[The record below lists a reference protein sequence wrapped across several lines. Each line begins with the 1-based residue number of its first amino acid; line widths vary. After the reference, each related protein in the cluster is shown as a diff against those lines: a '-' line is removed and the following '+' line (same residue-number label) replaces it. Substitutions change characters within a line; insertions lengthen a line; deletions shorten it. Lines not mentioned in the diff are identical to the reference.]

1 MPKTLFIVNPNAGR
15 VRQTWTKLEPM
26 IAAWVEDF
34 TVVMTKYPEDVL
46 DCLAQARVNKVER
59 VIAIGGDGTNYTIL
73 NKLMAFREQ
82 FPDDEITYGTI
93 PAGTGRDFA
102 RGVGL
107 PMDTF
112 AAAEYV
118 LKNAKARLI
127 DIGRCKIGGNSFYF
141 LNASNVGIAYDVAQR
156 VEHSAKRPWSFLV
169 SVLSSLTQYKPEAAI
184 IELDGKVWFEGNIYV
199 AAVANG
205 RAVGQGIIIAPNS
218 KVDDGL
224 FDVVVG
230 EEMPT
235 LELIQVFPKLYSG
248 THIGHPR
255 VKEGRAKHVRI
266 ISPKQAA
273 IGLDLDG
280 EPAKGAVEIVYEILP
295 ASLKMLL

>member
-15 VRQTWTKLEPM
+15 VRPTWTKLEPM
-26 IAAWVEDF
+26 IAQWCDDF

-46 DCLAQARVNKVER
+46 DCLAQSRVDNVEQ
-59 VIAIGGDGTNYTIL
+59 VISIGGDGTNYAIL
-73 NKLMAFREQ
+73 NTLMEFRRKY
-82 FPDDEITYGTI
+82 PDYEMSYGTI

-112 AAAEYV
+112 KAAEYV
-118 LKNAKARLI
+118 LTQAKPRLI
-127 DIGRCKIGGNSFYF
+127 DIGRCHIGDKSYYF
-141 LNASNVGIAYDVAQR
+141 LNASNVGIAYDVTQR
-156 VEHSAKRPWSFLV
+156 VENSQKRPWSFLA
-169 SVLSSLTQYKPEAAI
+169 SVLGSLTQYQPEAAV

-205 RAVGQGIIIAPNS
+205 KAIGQGILIAPNS
-218 KVDDGL
+218 KIDDGL

-230 EEMPT
+230 EQMPT
-235 LELIQVFPKLYSG
+235 LELMQLFPKLYSG
-248 THIGHPR
+248 KHIGHPR

-266 ISPKQAA
+266 RSPKSEA

-280 EPAKGAVEIVYEILP
+280 EPSRGAAEIVYEILP
-295 ASLKMLL
+295 AALRILL

>member
-1 MPKTLFIVNPNAGR
+1 MSKTLFIVNPNAGR
-15 VRQTWTKLEPM
+15 VRPMWTKLEPM
-26 IAAWVEDF
+26 IANWVKDF
-34 TVVMTKYPEDVL
+34 RVVMTKYPEDVL
-46 DCLAQARVNKVER
+46 DCLAQSRMDNVER
-59 VIAIGGDGTNYTIL
+59 VISIGGDGTNFAIL
-73 NKLMAFREQ
+73 NTLMEFRKK
-82 FPDDEITYGTI
+82 FPDYDMTYGTI

-112 AAAEYV
+112 KAAEYV
-118 LKNAKARLI
+118 LTQAKERLI
-127 DIGRCKIGGNSFYF
+127 DIGHCRMANESHYF
-141 LNASNVGIAYDVAQR
+141 LNASNVGIAYDVANR
-156 VEHSAKRPWSFLV
+156 VENSAKHPWSFLT
-169 SVLSSLTQYKPEAAI
+169 SVIGSLTQYQPEAAV

-205 RAVGQGIIIAPNS
+205 KAIGQGIIIAPNA

-230 EEMPT
+230 EQMPT
-235 LELIQVFPKLYSG
+235 MELMQLFPKLYSG

-266 ISPKQAA
+266 RSPKAEA

-280 EPAKGAVEIVYEILP
+280 EPAKGAAEIVYEILP
-295 ASLKMLL
+295 AALSMLL